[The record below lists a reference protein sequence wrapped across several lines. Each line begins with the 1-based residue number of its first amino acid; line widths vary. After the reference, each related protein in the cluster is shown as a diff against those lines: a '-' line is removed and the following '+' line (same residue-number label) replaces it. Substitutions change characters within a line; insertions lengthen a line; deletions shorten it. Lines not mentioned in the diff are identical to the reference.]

1 VRTTMHASTL
11 AIAAVMAIGVA
22 TQPLSFDWKIGVK
35 DSSAFALSGG
45 NGGGN
50 GNGGGGNGNGG
61 GNGGG
66 NGDGGG
72 GNGNGGGGKG
82 DGGGR
87 GGNGGTGGSSG
98 QAGGAGNTASGGT
111 GAGGAGVNTGTGS
124 SGAAS
129 SSGSS
134 SAGGRSVSTPDPA
147 STPQAASDGGNRA
160 NGAGNG
166 PRSFRYQFFLTC
178 WWPPC
183 GPVRLRVGHER
194 GTHRSRIALSH
205 LARAKPWHARQRNIA
220 PPDSVAVRG
229 GWLQLSV
236 NGGAAADDKSVW
248 RRDGA
253 PPALASIGSR
263 SLDWGAN
270 SGIPSQMALAAPKSE
285 LDPPLSTGS
294 LPSLG
299 PLPGPQELRAPI
311 PRAFVAATGA
321 NQIQDKSIELQLRNL
336 KADLLKTADHGAF
349 NRLAGTA
356 PLITA
361 GQTYGDDPLIIT
373 ERDAEPVYD
382 CAGRDVTIEASHSK
396 LFFSGICRSVIIP
409 GSHDNVLV
417 EIASHGKLTI
427 LGEDNVVISSSGPEG
442 QEPIVLS
449 TDESNTVIQ
458 FRSESDVTVPLVT
471 IEATRLMSVSTSQ

>member
-1 VRTTMHASTL
+1 VRTTIHVPTP
-11 AIAAVMAIGVA
+11 AIAAVMAIGFA
-22 TQPLSFDWKIGVK
+22 IQPLSFDGQTGMKASG
-35 DSSAFALSGG
+35 AFASSGGNSGG
-45 NGGGN
+45 NGGGGR
-50 GNGGGGNGNGG
+50 GNGGGGSANGG
-61 GNGGG
+61 P
-66 NGDGGG
+66 
-72 GNGNGGGGKG
+72 
-82 DGGGR
+82 GGR
-87 GGNGGTGGSSG
+87 
-98 QAGGAGNTASGGT
+98 
-111 GAGGAGVNTGTGS
+111 AGGAGVNTGTGS

-134 SAGGRSVSTPDPA
+134 SASGRSVSTPDPA

-205 LARAKPWHARQRNIA
+205 PVRARHWHARQRNIA

-229 GWLQLSV
+229 GSADATNRLQLSV
-236 NGGAAADDKSVW
+236 NGGTAADDKSVW
-248 RRDGA
+248 QRDGA
-253 PPALASIGSR
+253 PPALTSIGSR
-263 SLDWGAN
+263 SLDWGVN

-294 LPSLG
+294 LPSLD
-299 PLPGPQELRAPI
+299 LPGRRGLRAPV
-311 PRAFVAATGA
+311 PRSLVTASA
-321 NQIQDKSIELQLRNL
+321 NEIQGRSIELQLRNL
-336 KADLLKTADHGAF
+336 KTDLLRMADYSVL
-349 NRLAGTA
+349 NRLAGT
-356 PLITA
+356 PPSITA
-361 GQTYGDDPLIIT
+361 GQTYRDDLLIIT
-373 ERDAEPVYD
+373 DKDVESVYD

-417 EIASHGKLTI
+417 EIASDGKLMI
-427 LGEDNVVISSSGPEG
+427 LGEDDVVISNSGPEG
-442 QEPIVLS
+442 QEPMVLS

-458 FRSESDVTVPLVT
+458 LRSESDITLPLVT
-471 IEATRLMSVSTSQ
+471 IEATRLTSLLTRK

>member
-1 VRTTMHASTL
+1 
-11 AIAAVMAIGVA
+11 MAIGVA

-50 GNGGGGNGNGG
+50 GNGGGGK
-61 GNGGG
+61 
-66 NGDGGG
+66 GD
-72 GNGNGGGGKG
+72 GGGGKG

-111 GAGGAGVNTGTGS
+111 GAGGRTGTGS
-124 SGAAS
+124 SGAVS

-134 SAGGRSVSTPDPA
+134 SASGRSVSTPDPA
-147 STPQAASDGGNRA
+147 STPQAASDGGNGA

-166 PRSFRYQFFLTC
+166 RSFPYQFSC
-178 WWPPC
+178 WWSAC

-205 LARAKPWHARQRNIA
+205 LARARHWHARQRKIA
-220 PPDSVAVRG
+220 PPDSVAVRSG
-229 GWLQLSV
+229 SADATNRLQLSV
-236 NGGAAADDKSVW
+236 NGGTAADDKSVW

-299 PLPGPQELRAPI
+299 HLPGPQELRAPI

-336 KADLLKTADHGAF
+336 KADLLKTADQGAF

-449 TDESNTVIQ
+449 TDESNTVIH